1 MTDRFS
7 LLKLCSGM
15 VSIIF
20 VTRLLNRHTQ
30 LELRKML
37 LWHGL
42 ILLMV
47 RGKKTDKPVLTPSD
61 NGVWEGEEDNRFKVK
76 S

>member
-30 LELRKML
+30 LELRKNVAMA
-37 LWHGL
+37 WADSPDGPWE
-42 ILLMV
+42 
-47 RGKKTDKPVLTPSD
+47 KTDKPVLTPSD